1 VKSPAPTAQGAG
13 LAFAVGAYGLW
24 GLLPVYFLSL
34 EPTGPI
40 EIVAWRVVL
49 SLVFCV
55 LLLVVTRGWASL
67 NRTLLDRRAMLLLG
81 LAGALIVINWLTYVV
96 ATLSGHVVEAAL
108 GYFLNPIVTVLL
120 GVVVLRERLRP
131 AQWAAIG
138 ISALAG
144 LVLAIGY
151 GSVPFVALTLAFS
164 FGLYGL
170 VKKKVGPKVD
180 AIVGLTV
187 ETAWL
192 TPLALA
198 GLAVLA
204 ATTGL
209 TLGAAGPVHLVL
221 LLSAGIVT
229 AVPLLFFA
237 AAARRLPLTL
247 LGLAQYLAPL
257 LQFTLG
263 VAVLG
268 EDMPIERWI
277 GFALVW
283 VALIVLTIDMF
294 VAGRTPRRAS
304 LEPA

>member
-1 VKSPAPTAQGAG
+1 MRSAAPSTQGAG

-34 EPTGPI
+34 EPTGPV
-40 EIVAWRVVL
+40 EIVAWRIVL
-49 SLVFCV
+49 SLVFCF
-55 LLLVVTRGWASL
+55 LLLAVTRGWASL
-67 NRTLLDRRAMLLLG
+67 RRTILDRRAMLLLG
-81 LAGALIVINWLTYVV
+81 LAGALIVVNWLTYVV
-96 ATLSGHVVEAAL
+96 ATLTGHVVEAAL

-120 GVVVLRERLRP
+120 GVLVLHERLRP

-138 ISALAG
+138 ISAVAA
-144 LVLAIGY
+144 LVLAVGY
-151 GSVPFVALTLAFS
+151 GSVPVVALTLAFS
-164 FGLYGL
+164 FGFYGL
-170 VKKKVGPKVD
+170 VKKKVGPNVD

-192 TPLALA
+192 TPLALG
-198 GLAVLA
+198 GLAILA

-221 LLSAGIVT
+221 LLSAGVVT

-247 LGLAQYLAPL
+247 VGLVQYLAPL
-257 LQFTLG
+257 LQFVLG
-263 VAVLG
+263 VTVLA
-268 EDMPIERWI
+268 EPMPIERWV
-277 GFALVW
+277 GFGLVW
-283 VALIVLTIDMF
+283 LALLVLSIDLV
-294 VAGRTPRRAS
+294 VAGRSPRRAS

>member
-1 VKSPAPTAQGAG
+1 MRSAAPSIQGAG

-34 EPTGPI
+34 QPTGPV
-40 EIVAWRVVL
+40 EIVAWRIVL
-49 SLVFCV
+49 SLAFCF
-55 LLLVVTRGWASL
+55 LLLAITRGWTSL
-67 NRTLLDRRAMLLLG
+67 RRTMADRRAMLLLG
-81 LAGALIVINWLTYVV
+81 LAGALIVVNWLTYVI
-96 ATLSGHVVEAAL
+96 ATLTGHVVEAAL

-120 GVVVLRERLRP
+120 GVLVLHERLRP

-138 ISALAG
+138 ISAVAA

-151 GSVPFVALTLAFS
+151 GSVPLIALTLAFS
-164 FGLYGL
+164 FGFYGL
-170 VKKKVGPKVD
+170 VKKQVGPKVD

-192 TPLALA
+192 TPLALG

-221 LLSAGIVT
+221 LLSAGVVT

-247 LGLAQYLAPL
+247 VGLVQYLAPL
-257 LQFTLG
+257 LQFILG
-263 VAVLG
+263 VTLLA
-268 EDMPIERWI
+268 EPMPVERWV

-283 VALIVLTIDMF
+283 VALIVLSVDLLL
-294 VAGRTPRRAS
+294 AGRSPRRAS

>member
-1 VKSPAPTAQGAG
+1 VTSPARSTQGAG
-13 LAFAVGAYGLW
+13 LGFAVAAYGLW
-24 GLLPVYFLSL
+24 GLLPLYFIAL

-40 EIVAWRVVL
+40 EIVAWRIVL
-49 SLVFCV
+49 SLVFCFV
-55 LLLVVTRGWASL
+55 LIAVIRGWKSFT
-67 NRTLLDRRAMLLLG
+67 RTLRDRRAMLLLG
-81 LAGALIVINWLTYVV
+81 AAGGLIVVNWLTYVL
-96 ATLSGHVVEAAL
+96 ATLAGQVVEAAL

-120 GVVVLRERLRP
+120 GVLVLRERLRP

-138 ISALAG
+138 ISAIAA

-151 GSVPFVALTLAFS
+151 GSVPLIALTLAFS
-164 FGLYGL
+164 FGFYGF
-170 VKKKVGPKVD
+170 VKKKVGPNVD
-180 AIVGLTV
+180 AIVGLTM

-192 TPLALA
+192 TPFALVA
-198 GLAVLA
+198 LGVVA
-204 ATTGL
+204 ATSGL

-221 LLSAGIVT
+221 LLSAGIIT

-247 LGLAQYLAPL
+247 IGLTQYLAPL
-257 LQFTLG
+257 IQFILG

-268 EDMPIERWI
+268 EAMPTERWI

-294 VAGRTPRRAS
+294 FAGRSPRRAS

>member
-1 VKSPAPTAQGAG
+1 
-13 LAFAVGAYGLW
+13 
-24 GLLPVYFLSL
+24 
-34 EPTGPI
+34 
-40 EIVAWRVVL
+40 
-49 SLVFCV
+49 
-55 LLLVVTRGWASL
+55 
-67 NRTLLDRRAMLLLG
+67 MLLLG
-81 LAGALIVINWLTYVV
+81 LAGVFIVINWLTYVF

-120 GVVVLRERLRP
+120 GVLVLRERLRP

-138 ISALAG
+138 ISAVAA

-151 GSVPFVALTLAFS
+151 GSVPLVALTLAFS

-170 VKKKVGPKVD
+170 VKKQVGPNVD

-192 TPLALA
+192 TPFAIA
-198 GLAVLA
+198 GLGILA

-209 TLGAAGPVHLVL
+209 TLGAAGPVHFVL
-221 LLSAGIVT
+221 LLSAGVVT

-247 LGLAQYLAPL
+247 LGLTQYLAPV
-257 LQFTLG
+257 LQFVLG
-263 VAVLG
+263 VTVLG
-268 EDMPIERWI
+268 EPMPVERWI

-283 VALIVLTIDMF
+283 LALIVLSVDLV
-294 VAGRTPRRAS
+294 VAGRAPRRAS